1 MKKAILF
8 IPALLFVF
16 LVQASS
22 SSNMSNLAC
31 SPFVSVPFLV
41 ENVFDIDHSL
51 NIKEM
56 PGKRRGREKRAERK
70 LRRKKEK

>member
-22 SSNMSNLAC
+22 SSNMSNLAY

-41 ENVFDIDHSL
+41 ENVFDIDPSL

-56 PGKRRGREKRAERK
+56 PGKKRANRRSSRK
-70 LRRKKEK
+70 NRRKKER